1 MTEVIMPIYEYV
13 CLDCGKDFELIRS
26 MSQKDA
32 PMACSVCGGENIKR
46 KLALAVAM
54 SGGHAVSGAGGGC
67 NCGSCS
73 GDCGSCGH

>member
-1 MTEVIMPIYEYV
+1 MPIYEYI

-32 PMACSVCGGENIKR
+32 PMVCAACGGENIKR

-54 SGGHAVSGAGGGC
+54 SGGHTVSGMSGGC

-73 GDCGSCGH
+73 GGDCGSCGH